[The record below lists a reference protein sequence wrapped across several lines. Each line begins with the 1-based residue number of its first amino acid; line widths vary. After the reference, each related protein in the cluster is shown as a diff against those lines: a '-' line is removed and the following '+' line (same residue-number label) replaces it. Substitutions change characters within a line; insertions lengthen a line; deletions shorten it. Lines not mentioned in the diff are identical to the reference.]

1 MKCKDCY
8 CYHLSIINFNCL
20 DCCNPYGNRLH
31 KINPEDDA
39 DDCPFLQDALEEE
52 EDRETTERVRKEVE
66 YALE

>member
-8 CYHLSIINFNCL
+8 CYHLSLMNFGNF

-31 KINPEDDA
+31 NINLEDDA
-39 DDCPFLQDALEEE
+39 DDCPFLQDALEEG